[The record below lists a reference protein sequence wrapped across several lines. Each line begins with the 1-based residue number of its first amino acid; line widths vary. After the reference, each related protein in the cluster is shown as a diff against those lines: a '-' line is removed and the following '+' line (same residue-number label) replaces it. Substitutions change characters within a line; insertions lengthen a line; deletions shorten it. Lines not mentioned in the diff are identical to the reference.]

1 MGESMIDKEEI
12 TKNSQILISRSQ
24 LGLKFQRRLSIVIAY
39 IILIIAVLFVVL
51 PLLWIF
57 LTSIKEPNLAYQIP
71 PQWIFTP
78 TLENYQALITDVP
91 FPRFFLNSAIVAS
104 ATTLL
109 ALGFGSFAAYSI
121 SRFRTGGDFFTGWI
135 FNNRTMPAIAILIPI
150 FLLSNGLGLFDTFP
164 ALIIPY
170 LSFLLPFAIWML
182 IGFFEGVSRE
192 MEEAALVDGAT
203 RLQALRFVTMPIAAP
218 GIAATGILCF
228 LFSWNEFLLALI
240 LTGNNTRTLPVAVAN
255 FLTHRGVYIG
265 GLSAATMVM
274 IIPVMLLAFSIR
286 GYLIRGLSLGA
297 VK

>member
-1 MGESMIDKEEI
+1 VRESVLHAEKQNRASL
-12 TKNSQILISRSQ
+12 KKLRGSLF
-24 LGLKFQRRLSIVIAY
+24 GLKTQRRLSIILAY
-39 IILIIAVLFVVL
+39 VILIIAVLFILL
-51 PLLWIF
+51 PLLWIL
-57 LTSIKEPNLAYQIP
+57 LTSIKSADLAYQIP
-71 PQWIFTP
+71 PEWFFTP
-78 TLENYQALITDVP
+78 TLENYKALVTDVP
-91 FPRFFLNSAIVAS
+91 FPRFFLNSAVVAS
-104 ATTLL
+104 VTTLL

-135 FNNRTMPAIAILIPI
+135 FNNRTMPVIAILIPI
-150 FLLSNGLGLFDTFP
+150 FLLSNRLGLFDTFP

-182 IGFFEGVSRE
+182 IGFFDSVSRE

-274 IIPVMLLAFSIR
+274 IIPVILLAFSIR
-286 GYLIRGLSLGA
+286 GYLVRGLSLGA

>member
-1 MGESMIDKEEI
+1 VRESVLHAEKQNRASL
-12 TKNSQILISRSQ
+12 KKLRGSLF
-24 LGLKFQRRLSIVIAY
+24 GLKTQRRLSIILAY
-39 IILIIAVLFVVL
+39 VILIIAVLFILL
-51 PLLWIF
+51 PLLWIL
-57 LTSIKEPNLAYQIP
+57 LTSIKSADLAYQIP
-71 PQWIFTP
+71 PEWFFTP
-78 TLENYQALITDVP
+78 TLENYKALVTDVP
-91 FPRFFLNSAIVAS
+91 FPRFFLNSAVVAS
-104 ATTLL
+104 VTTLL

-135 FNNRTMPAIAILIPI
+135 FNNRTMPVIAILIPI
-150 FLLSNGLGLFDTFP
+150 FLLSNRLGLFDTFP

-182 IGFFEGVSRE
+182 IVFFDSVSRE

-265 GLSAATMVM
+265 GLSAA
-274 IIPVMLLAFSIR
+274 IPVILLAFSIR
-286 GYLIRGLSLGA
+286 GYLVRGLSLGA